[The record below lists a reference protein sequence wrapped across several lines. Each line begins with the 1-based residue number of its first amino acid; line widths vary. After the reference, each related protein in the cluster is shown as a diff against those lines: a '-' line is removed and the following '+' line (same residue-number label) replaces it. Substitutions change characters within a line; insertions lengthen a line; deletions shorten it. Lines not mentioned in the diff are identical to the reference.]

1 MSSER
6 RHLIFL
12 AAVAATGA
20 GFAATIRNDWIRSLL
35 GLEAE
40 EDPSPSNEAFRE
52 ILLQQKNRKTVA
64 SQFLNEAI
72 YEEYKDAKTVYGFRL
87 FDILSYDVSY
97 RDTIG
102 IRATDEECYYTFIKL
117 FDPVISN
124 FCVESY
130 RKVPR
135 ATQTSGIRDKRKIDN
150 CDSDVSPFSQPFV
163 GRKDDRMGLEYLREV
178 PGASQISIK
187 EKTSL
192 LTDAHIKDLGSE
204 TSFDKERY
212 QGDERTQE
220 TDTFSYE
227 ENRISSAP
235 HSSTEQGD
243 FPSKHESSYPRVE
256 KNVSYVYPSNVV
268 SLVGV
273 TGTLDAHVVSCRVRV
288 VRSLQ
293 GFPFAWVCSPNERRE
308 IQNVVKQAL
317 DSLKEPDSE
326 YYKLARISSKS
337 RDTLITKHGIF
348 RNQKLDCDDTWSSGR
363 GIWRDGTSNAIAL
376 VNEREHIIF
385 LTQEFGGDLCHAFYR
400 MRDLVERTELALEK
414 TGHKYMHSVVYGFL
428 VSSPQEVGTGLRI
441 SVNVKLPHLL
451 YEPRLPFIMS
461 TLGLEKRQ
469 RARSPE
475 SYVQQHNS
483 SGCHGEAS
491 Q

>member
-1 MSSER
+1 
-6 RHLIFL
+6 
-12 AAVAATGA
+12 
-20 GFAATIRNDWIRSLL
+20 
-35 GLEAE
+35 
-40 EDPSPSNEAFRE
+40 
-52 ILLQQKNRKTVA
+52 

-124 FCVESY
+124 FC
-130 RKVPR
+130 
-135 ATQTSGIRDKRKIDN
+135 
-150 CDSDVSPFSQPFV
+150 
-163 GRKDDRMGLEYLREV
+163 
-178 PGASQISIK
+178 
-187 EKTSL
+187 
-192 LTDAHIKDLGSE
+192 
-204 TSFDKERY
+204 
-212 QGDERTQE
+212 
-220 TDTFSYE
+220 
-227 ENRISSAP
+227 
-235 HSSTEQGD
+235 
-243 FPSKHESSYPRVE
+243 SSYPRVE

-317 DSLKEPDSE
+317 DSLKGVE

-441 SVNVKLPHLL
+441 SVNVKLPHL
-451 YEPRLPFIMS
+451 
-461 TLGLEKRQ
+461 
-469 RARSPE
+469 
-475 SYVQQHNS
+475 
-483 SGCHGEAS
+483 
-491 Q
+491 